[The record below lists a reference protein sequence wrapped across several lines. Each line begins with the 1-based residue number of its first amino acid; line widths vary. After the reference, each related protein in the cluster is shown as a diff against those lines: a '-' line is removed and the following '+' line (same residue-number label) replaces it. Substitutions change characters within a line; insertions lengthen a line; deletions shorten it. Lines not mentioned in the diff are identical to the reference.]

1 MEHLASDLAQIY
13 NDGSKLEGAVEFA
26 IYLRSIGIS
35 KSMALPDHCSV
46 FQAEVS
52 AIKVAVKI
60 TVDKNAHRQKITI
73 LSDNKAAIEALDS
86 RVINSKMV
94 NDCRR
99 YLYEMSDRYDVCIT
113 TAERTNCP
121 EGA

>member
-46 FQAEVS
+46 FQA
-52 AIKVAVKI
+52 KI